1 MIYFLEILSWFF
13 IGFGLITAAV
23 KYLNYSTPKHY
34 LTWFGGVVFLGLII
48 SQLILLPVPS
58 TVLGNL
64 ENIIQIISGNVFYR
78 IIYLLV
84 SISLWT
90 FWGLIIWYILLR
102 LVPRK
107 FLTYLGFLV
116 VIYLSVV
123 SPYFLLLKARYQISD
138 WNVVL
143 TDLISHISLQ
153 KSLWQWITEIIIP
166 ISIPISIALWGWWNQ
181 KEQRKIT
188 EQQKNED
195 KLKLYFDEVSNLLL
209 SYGSSLKDQDQII
222 KNDKRLSRLL
232 RIKTLMLLQSIESYT
247 QGKRQIV
254 QFLISIKLVNEIEV
268 DLSEADL
275 SHTNLDRLILQGYN
289 LSHADLSHSS
299 LDFTDLS
306 FSNLQFSN
314 LDYCSIRG
322 SNLTSTNLANSTLR
336 KADLSSIII
345 NKSSNRGN
353 SSTDLSYSDLA
364 KADLHGATLV
374 GAILSHS
381 NLDFAN
387 LAFTNLTN
395 ANLDQASLNNTIFK
409 GSRVIKAVLEKK
421 YMKPFLSI
429 FNSLLL
435 RIKFWK
441 KV

>member
-153 KSLWQWITEIIIP
+153 SHSDDRVSLCRAAKAGFAIEPANT
-166 ISIPISIALWGWWNQ
+166 ISSILLVLW
-181 KEQRKIT
+181 
-188 EQQKNED
+188 
-195 KLKLYFDEVSNLLL
+195 KLKIDRYYDQLTNFWNWSEILISGHTIVNEPVLKTFYLLL
-209 SYGSSLKDQDQII
+209 TFIYSMPFFIREVILMFSLHKSVFQIC
-222 KNDKRLSRLL
+222 
-232 RIKTLMLLQSIESYT
+232 
-247 QGKRQIV
+247 
-254 QFLISIKLVNEIEV
+254 
-268 DLSEADL
+268 
-275 SHTNLDRLILQGYN
+275 
-289 LSHADLSHSS
+289 
-299 LDFTDLS
+299 S
-306 FSNLQFSN
+306 F
-314 LDYCSIRG
+314 
-322 SNLTSTNLANSTLR
+322 
-336 KADLSSIII
+336 
-345 NKSSNRGN
+345 
-353 SSTDLSYSDLA
+353 
-364 KADLHGATLV
+364 
-374 GAILSHS
+374 
-381 NLDFAN
+381 
-387 LAFTNLTN
+387 
-395 ANLDQASLNNTIFK
+395 
-409 GSRVIKAVLEKK
+409 
-421 YMKPFLSI
+421 
-429 FNSLLL
+429 FN
-435 RIKFWK
+435 
-441 KV
+441 